1 MAATGCR
8 PWPASS
14 YRSRIRSIQPWT
26 VVNGMPGTW
35 SNEVVTHLNRQWIWC
50 SAHSLKASGVLSCS
64 FSSRAKTTGDL
75 RCSPVNS

>member
-1 MAATGCR
+1 MAATGWR
-8 PWPASS
+8 PCPASS

-26 VVNGMPGTW
+26 VVSGMSGTW
-35 SNEVVTHLNRQWIWC
+35 SSEVVTHLNRQSTWWA
-50 SAHSLKASGVLSCS
+50 SHSLKASGEVSCS